1 MKQTFKR
8 NLQKGFTLVE
18 LLIVVII
25 LAILAAIVVPQFSAN
40 TAQAQLA
47 AIDTNLGSM
56 RSAIDLYTVQHNN
69 VRPGVA
75 TSGAGA
81 AGTERAFVDQLTL
94 FTLPNGTVSATG
106 GAGTLGPY
114 LKQIPAEPVS
124 TSSTVVVDTATAG
137 LQVVTAGTPTVFLGT
152 GAGGWKY
159 ATQTG
164 QIIVNSPAIAPSV
177 ATRGDIR

>member
-1 MKQTFKR
+1 MNQTFKR

-47 AIDTNLGSM
+47 AIDTNLGAM

-69 VRPGVA
+69 VRPGVV
-75 TSGAGA
+75 G
-81 AGTERAFVDQLTL
+81 GTEAAFVDQLTK
-94 FTLPNGTVSATG
+94 FTNVGGTVVAAG
-106 GAGTLGPY
+106 GAGTFGPY

-124 TSSTVVVDTATAG
+124 LSSTVVVDTTTTG

-164 QIIVNSPAIAPSV
+164 QIIVNNPAIAPSV